1 MPKHPWRIN
10 GLLKNNFETQL
21 RTLPSLT
28 SAGRLRVFAVDEARF
43 GLKTWH
49 RRRWCPR
56 GFRPPWIVQDRY
68 QWLWLYAAV
77 EPTTG
82 ESFCLYLPY
91 LDTDCFQRF
100 LDQLRLAYPD
110 DLVVL
115 VMDQAG
121 CHLSKALNWPHQMQ
135 PLYLPPYS
143 PQLNPA
149 ERWFKALRAVLA
161 NRLFPTLD
169 ELDQA
174 LAQALKPYWDH
185 IEKLAQLT
193 GYPWWKKAIG
203 NIRTT

>member
-1 MPKHPWRIN
+1 
-10 GLLKNNFETQL
+10 
-21 RTLPSLT
+21 
-28 SAGRLRVFAVDEARF
+28 VFAVDEARF

-77 EPTTG
+77 EPHTG

-100 LDQLRLAYPD
+100 IDHLHQAYPD
-110 DLVVL
+110 DFVVI

-121 CHLSKALNWPHQMQ
+121 SHLSEALIWPSQMEA
-135 PLYLPPYS
+135 LCLPPYS

-149 ERWFKALRAVLA
+149 ERWFEAVRAVLA
-161 NRLFPTLD
+161 NRLFATLD
-169 ELDQA
+169 ELAEA
-174 LAQALKPYWDH
+174 LSQALKPYWEH

-193 GYPWWKKAIG
+193 GFGWWKKATD
-203 NIRTT
+203 NIRTA